1 MKTMQLYSIRIA
13 KPIDNNKLFYVAD
26 MNLSFVVNKFYE
38 NYPDAEI
45 DKVVYE
51 GEIYV

>member
-1 MKTMQLYSIRIA
+1 MKRMQLYSIRIS
-13 KPIDNNKLFYVAD
+13 KPIDDNSLFYVAD
-26 MNLSFVVNKFYE
+26 MNLSFVVNKFYD
-38 NYPDAEI
+38 NYPDAVI